1 MRSMLYWPIN
11 ADDENFLGVLAGWAA
26 TLKRMRRHLGFWGCG
41 SEPSLIKTD
50 RCHASVP
57 SNKTLS
63 FFSFFFFLLSFGFI
77 LKNKWR
83 TDTRIQLTLHCCLP
97 VSRNIRTCLQRQD
110 NPAGAPLHSPCQG
123 LCVIM
128 SSSLYIIQPITHHLP
143 DDSNGKKI
151 DWKRFF
157 FFFFTRLDFSGHNLS
172 DPCRFHEHWSV
183 FLFCC
188 VRFVELRSFRLLA
201 SLNRAAY
208 KWCLSAEKW
217 VKPSLFPALLKQPK
231 TKTSLASDS
240 ISFTAEI
247 FLYGWIRCSPVF
259 PPDQCASPLKLF
271 LFSVTSIF
279 FF

>member
-57 SNKTLS
+57 SNKTS
-63 FFSFFFFLLSFGFI
+63 FFFLLSFGFI

-157 FFFFTRLDFSGHNLS
+157 FFFLLDSIFLAITWATPAGSTSIGQSFCFVVCDLWSCVAS
-172 DPCRFHEHWSV
+172 DC
-183 FLFCC
+183 
-188 VRFVELRSFRLLA
+188 LLA
-201 SLNRAAY
+201 WTERLTNDASQQKNGWNRLCFQHCLNNQKQKHHWPLIQFLSRQRYFYMGESDAAPSF
-208 KWCLSAEKW
+208 LQISA
-217 VKPSLFPALLKQPK
+217 PLL
-231 TKTSLASDS
+231 
-240 ISFTAEI
+240 
-247 FLYGWIRCSPVF
+247 
-259 PPDQCASPLKLF
+259 
-271 LFSVTSIF
+271 
-279 FF
+279 